1 LSRKKKPLPPLP
13 GLSSQAERRAHV
25 ELILGLTE
33 LYRGLLKRQGV
44 KGNAL
49 VELVIFQVVLRNHLG
64 GAYSNAH
71 HISKL
76 LGLPRMTVVRRLAKM
91 VKVKLLAGYGS
102 KYCIAKNIAT
112 RPADVARA
120 YRKGTAMIHEAS
132 AALLK

>member
-1 LSRKKKPLPPLP
+1 MDLF
-13 GLSSQAERRAHV
+13 RAK
-25 ELILGLTE
+25 
-33 LYRGLLKRQGV
+33 LKQHGV

-49 VELVIFQVVLRNHLG
+49 VELAIFQTVMRNHLAG
-64 GAYSNAH
+64 SYSNAH

-76 LGLPRMTVVRRLAKM
+76 LGLPRMTVVRRLDKM
-91 VKVKLLAGYGS
+91 VKVRLLAGYGS
-102 KYCIAKNIAT
+102 KYCIAKDIAK

>member
-1 LSRKKKPLPPLP
+1 MSRKKKPLPPLP
-13 GLSSQAERRAHV
+13 RLSAQAERRAHV
-25 ELILGLTE
+25 ELVLGLTE
-33 LYRGLLKRQGV
+33 LYRAMLKRYGV
-44 KGNAL
+44 KGPAL
-49 VELVIFQVVLRNHLG
+49 VELVIFQVVIRNHLT

-76 LGLPRMTVVRRLAKM
+76 LGLPRMTVVRRLDKM

-102 KYCIAKNIAT
+102 KYCIAKDIAK

-132 AALLK
+132 ALLK